1 MIKMP
6 AISLIYDRKKKA
18 TKTKEASVEIRIC
31 HDYKKKYIT
40 TGVRLLPK
48 EWNQDAHVV
57 GRVDAPELNETLDK
71 QLKGIRKVVN
81 MMMDE
86 GIINIDEI
94 PSRLENLRRDGMSFM
109 EFCEERVAIRQH
121 GLKEDSAER
130 YDRFMRFFKEWG
142 KIMWFADVTDKNIIA
157 MDEALSQKKMTAY
170 SRWHNYHRFLNS
182 FIIDAVNEGRLQ
194 RNPYKWV
201 PITRKQE
208 KKTLDKFLTA
218 EELERIKVLPLDGHL
233 ERARDLFVFQVY
245 TCLSYVDLAS
255 FDTNNIIVKNGKKM
269 YVGNRGKTGQEY
281 TFLLLPPA
289 LEILE
294 KYDGKLPII
303 SNQKYND
310 YLKLVA
316 AFAKIEKPL
325 SSHYAR
331 HTGATLLLNAGVDM
345 EIVAK
350 ILGHSSTRITRQVYA
365 KLLDETVA
373 DAMEKVI
380 F

>member
-1 MIKMP
+1 
-6 AISLIYDRKKKA
+6 
-18 TKTKEASVEIRIC
+18 
-31 HDYKKKYIT
+31 
-40 TGVRLLPK
+40 
-48 EWNQDAHVV
+48 
-57 GRVDAPELNETLDK
+57 
-71 QLKGIRKVVN
+71 
-81 MMMDE
+81 
-86 GIINIDEI
+86 
-94 PSRLENLRRDGMSFM
+94 
-109 EFCEERVAIRQH
+109 
-121 GLKEDSAER
+121 
-130 YDRFMRFFKEWG
+130 MRFFKGWG
-142 KIMWFADVTDKNIIA
+142 KMRWFSDVTDAKVLE
-157 MDEALSQKKMTAY
+157 MDEALSQKRMTAY

-182 FIIDAVNEGRLQ
+182 FIIDAVNEGRVQ

-201 PITRKQE
+201 PIVRKQE

-218 EELERIKVLPLDGHL
+218 EELERIKALPLDGHL
-233 ERARDLFVFQVY
+233 GRARDLFVFQVY
-245 TCLSYVDLAS
+245 TCLAYVDLAA
-255 FDTNNIIVKNGKKM
+255 FDAKNIKEAKGRKM

-281 TFLLLPPA
+281 TFVLLQPA
-289 LEILE
+289 LDVLE
-294 KYDGKLPII
+294 KYGGTLPII

-373 DAMEKVI
+373 DAMEKVRGKI
-380 F
+380 